1 MITFICIFYY
11 VFSLFFMVGYV
22 LDSNEHNPW
31 LIIAGIICL
40 IVLAPILLPLNL
52 GTFVSKNSD

>member
-1 MITFICIFYY
+1 MI
-11 VFSLFFMVGYV
+11 GYV
-22 LDSNEHNPW
+22 LDSDEHNPW